1 MSEAL
6 RSCWLGA
13 GTTNSHGKT
22 SRDRQWCAI
31 AACNR
36 LRHKKR
42 PTRSYKPRNQTT
54 CAKHHDMRFVT
65 GVLLVGAAAL
75 LPHHV
80 SRPKCIRRASTED
93 AADANDADDD
103 EATLFSKRK
112 AAEIKIPVEVY
123 DTTPPQ
129 NLVGVYPLSP
139 TVGCGDILRV
149 EKEEIEA
156 YVIKRVESRKRWMDG
171 NFVLDSMRAD
181 ATEVNRASLE
191 KRLRRMMP
199 E

>member
-1 MSEAL
+1 MPG
-6 RSCWLGA
+6 R
-13 GTTNSHGKT
+13 
-22 SRDRQWCAI
+22 RRAI
-31 AACNR
+31 AA
-36 LRHKKR
+36 
-42 PTRSYKPRNQTT
+42 
-54 CAKHHDMRFVT
+54 
-65 GVLLVGAAAL
+65 LLLAVGAAAL
-75 LPHHV
+75 LPHHG
-80 SRPKCIRRASTED
+80 SRPKCIRRASAEND

-191 KRLRRMMP
+191 KRLRRLLP

>member
-1 MSEAL
+1 MP
-6 RSCWLGA
+6 G
-13 GTTNSHGKT
+13 
-22 SRDRQWCAI
+22 
-31 AACNR
+31 R
-36 LRHKKR
+36 LRR
-42 PTRSYKPRNQTT
+42 AITT
-54 CAKHHDMRFVT
+54 L
-65 GVLLVGAAAL
+65 LLVASTAAL
-75 LPHHV
+75 LPHHG
-80 SRPKCIRRASTED
+80 SRPKCMKRHATED
-93 AADANDADDD
+93 NNDANDADDD

-191 KRLRRMMP
+191 KRLRRLLP

>member
-1 MSEAL
+1 M
-6 RSCWLGA
+6 R
-13 GTTNSHGKT
+13 
-22 SRDRQWCAI
+22 AI
-31 AACNR
+31 AT
-36 LRHKKR
+36 L
-42 PTRSYKPRNQTT
+42 
-54 CAKHHDMRFVT
+54 
-65 GVLLVGAAAL
+65 LLVASVAAL
-75 LPHHV
+75 LPHHG
-80 SRPKCIRRASTED
+80 SRPKRMKRHATED
-93 AADANDADDD
+93 ADDAIDDD

>member
-1 MSEAL
+1 M
-6 RSCWLGA
+6 R
-13 GTTNSHGKT
+13 
-22 SRDRQWCAI
+22 AI
-31 AACNR
+31 AT
-36 LRHKKR
+36 L
-42 PTRSYKPRNQTT
+42 
-54 CAKHHDMRFVT
+54 F
-65 GVLLVGAAAL
+65 LVASAAAL
-75 LPHHV
+75 LPHHG
-80 SRPKCIRRASTED
+80 SRPKCMKRHATE
-93 AADANDADDD
+93 DANDADDNDD

>member
-1 MSEAL
+1 M
-6 RSCWLGA
+6 
-13 GTTNSHGKT
+13 
-22 SRDRQWCAI
+22 
-31 AACNR
+31 R
-36 LRHKKR
+36 L
-42 PTRSYKPRNQTT
+42 
-54 CAKHHDMRFVT
+54 VT
-65 GVLLVGAAAL
+65 AVLLVGAAAL
-75 LPHHV
+75 LPHHG
-80 SRPKCIRRASTED
+80 SRPKCIRRASAE
-93 AADANDADDD
+93 DANDADADADD

>member
-1 MSEAL
+1 MPG
-6 RSCWLGA
+6 R
-13 GTTNSHGKT
+13 
-22 SRDRQWCAI
+22 RRAI
-31 AACNR
+31 AA
-36 LRHKKR
+36 
-42 PTRSYKPRNQTT
+42 
-54 CAKHHDMRFVT
+54 
-65 GVLLVGAAAL
+65 LLLAGGAAAL
-75 LPHHV
+75 LPHRG
-80 SRPKCIRRASTED
+80 SRPRCTSRRASTED
-93 AADANDADDD
+93 TNDANDADDD

>member
-1 MSEAL
+1 MPAHL
-6 RSCWLGA
+6 RG
-13 GTTNSHGKT
+13 
-22 SRDRQWCAI
+22 I
-31 AACNR
+31 AT
-36 LRHKKR
+36 L
-42 PTRSYKPRNQTT
+42 
-54 CAKHHDMRFVT
+54 
-65 GVLLVGAAAL
+65 LLVASAAAL
-75 LPHHV
+75 LPHHG
-80 SRPKCIRRASTED
+80 SRPKCIRRASAEND
-93 AADANDADDD
+93 AADADDD
-103 EATLFSKRK
+103 DKATLFSKRK

>member
-1 MSEAL
+1 MTPPA
-6 RSCWLGA
+6 R
-13 GTTNSHGKT
+13 
-22 SRDRQWCAI
+22 
-31 AACNR
+31 R
-36 LRHKKR
+36 LI
-42 PTRSYKPRNQTT
+42 
-54 CAKHHDMRFVT
+54 
-65 GVLLVGAAAL
+65 AAL
-75 LPHHV
+75 LLTAGSLALVPHC
-80 SRPKCIRRASTED
+80 SQRRRPAPFTRRASAED
-93 AADANDADDD
+93 NNDANDDGDD

>member
-1 MSEAL
+1 M
-6 RSCWLGA
+6 
-13 GTTNSHGKT
+13 TT
-22 SRDRQWCAI
+22 
-31 AACNR
+31 
-36 LRHKKR
+36 
-42 PTRSYKPRNQTT
+42 
-54 CAKHHDMRFVT
+54 
-65 GVLLVGAAAL
+65 VLLVASAAAL
-75 LPHHV
+75 LPHHG
-80 SRPKCIRRASTED
+80 SRPKCTARFTSTDD
-93 AADANDADDD
+93 AADADDD

-171 NFVLDSMRAD
+171 NFVLDSMRAE

>member
-1 MSEAL
+1 M
-6 RSCWLGA
+6 
-13 GTTNSHGKT
+13 
-22 SRDRQWCAI
+22 
-31 AACNR
+31 R
-36 LRHKKR
+36 L
-42 PTRSYKPRNQTT
+42 
-54 CAKHHDMRFVT
+54 VT
-65 GVLLVGAAAL
+65 AVLLIGATAL
-75 LPHHV
+75 LPHHG

-93 AADANDADDD
+93 ADDAADD

>member
-1 MSEAL
+1 MPGH
-6 RSCWLGA
+6 R
-13 GTTNSHGKT
+13 
-22 SRDRQWCAI
+22 RAI
-31 AACNR
+31 A
-36 LRHKKR
+36 
-42 PTRSYKPRNQTT
+42 TI
-54 CAKHHDMRFVT
+54 
-65 GVLLVGAAAL
+65 LLVASAAAL
-75 LPHHV
+75 LPHHG

-93 AADANDADDD
+93 NNDADDD

>member
-1 MSEAL
+1 MMPE
-6 RSCWLGA
+6 R
-13 GTTNSHGKT
+13 
-22 SRDRQWCAI
+22 RRAI
-31 AACNR
+31 A
-36 LRHKKR
+36 
-42 PTRSYKPRNQTT
+42 T
-54 CAKHHDMRFVT
+54 
-65 GVLLVGAAAL
+65 VLLIASAAAL
-75 LPHHV
+75 LPHHA
-80 SRPKCIRRASTED
+80 SRPKCIRRASAEND
-93 AADANDADDD
+93 AADANDDGDD

>member
-1 MSEAL
+1 MMPEH
-6 RSCWLGA
+6 R
-13 GTTNSHGKT
+13 
-22 SRDRQWCAI
+22 RAI
-31 AACNR
+31 A
-36 LRHKKR
+36 
-42 PTRSYKPRNQTT
+42 T
-54 CAKHHDMRFVT
+54 
-65 GVLLVGAAAL
+65 VLLIASAAAL
-75 LPHHV
+75 LPHHA
-80 SRPKCIRRASTED
+80 SRPKCIRRASAEND
-93 AADANDADDD
+93 AADANDDGDD

-171 NFVLDSMRAD
+171 SFVLDSMRAD

>member
-1 MSEAL
+1 M
-6 RSCWLGA
+6 
-13 GTTNSHGKT
+13 
-22 SRDRQWCAI
+22 
-31 AACNR
+31 R
-36 LRHKKR
+36 L
-42 PTRSYKPRNQTT
+42 
-54 CAKHHDMRFVT
+54 VT
-65 GVLLVGAAAL
+65 AVLLVGAAAL
-75 LPHHV
+75 LPHHGR
-80 SRPKCIRRASTED
+80 RPKRIRRASPE
-93 AADANDADDD
+93 DANDADDDD

-191 KRLRRMMP
+191 KRLRRLLP

>member
-1 MSEAL
+1 MMPE
-6 RSCWLGA
+6 R
-13 GTTNSHGKT
+13 
-22 SRDRQWCAI
+22 RRAI
-31 AACNR
+31 A
-36 LRHKKR
+36 
-42 PTRSYKPRNQTT
+42 T
-54 CAKHHDMRFVT
+54 
-65 GVLLVGAAAL
+65 VLLIASAAAL
-75 LPHHV
+75 LPHHD
-80 SRPKCIRRASTED
+80 SRPKCPSRRAAPED
-93 AADANDADDD
+93 ASDANDADDD

-191 KRLRRMMP
+191 KRLRRLLP

>member
-1 MSEAL
+1 MSG
-6 RSCWLGA
+6 R
-13 GTTNSHGKT
+13 
-22 SRDRQWCAI
+22 RRAI
-31 AACNR
+31 AT
-36 LRHKKR
+36 L
-42 PTRSYKPRNQTT
+42 
-54 CAKHHDMRFVT
+54 
-65 GVLLVGAAAL
+65 LLVASAAAL
-75 LPHHV
+75 LPHRG
-80 SRPKCIRRASTED
+80 SRPRCTSRRASTED
-93 AADANDADDD
+93 ANDANDNDADD

-191 KRLRRMMP
+191 KRLRRLLP

>member
-1 MSEAL
+1 MTPPP
-6 RSCWLGA
+6 R
-13 GTTNSHGKT
+13 
-22 SRDRQWCAI
+22 
-31 AACNR
+31 R
-36 LRHKKR
+36 LI
-42 PTRSYKPRNQTT
+42 
-54 CAKHHDMRFVT
+54 
-65 GVLLVGAAAL
+65 AAL
-75 LPHHV
+75 LLTAGSLALVPHC
-80 SRPKCIRRASTED
+80 SQRRRLARFTRRASSDGAADTND
-93 AADANDADDD
+93 AADNNDDD

>member
-1 MSEAL
+1 MPG
-6 RSCWLGA
+6 R
-13 GTTNSHGKT
+13 
-22 SRDRQWCAI
+22 RRAI
-31 AACNR
+31 AA
-36 LRHKKR
+36 
-42 PTRSYKPRNQTT
+42 
-54 CAKHHDMRFVT
+54 
-65 GVLLVGAAAL
+65 LLLAGGAAAL
-75 LPHHV
+75 LPHHG
-80 SRPKCIRRASTED
+80 SRPKCIRRASAEND
-93 AADANDADDD
+93 AADANDGG

>member
-1 MSEAL
+1 MELAVEEA
-6 RSCWLGA
+6 A
-13 GTTNSHGKT
+13 GTTHSTKNEAQALYLAMT
-22 SRDRQWCAI
+22 
-31 AACNR
+31 
-36 LRHKKR
+36 
-42 PTRSYKPRNQTT
+42 PPPR
-54 CAKHHDMRFVT
+54 RII
-65 GVLLVGAAAL
+65 AAL
-75 LPHHV
+75 LLTTGSLALVPHC
-80 SRPKCIRRASTED
+80 SQRRRPAPSTRHASSDD
-93 AADANDADDD
+93 AADVNDANDADDD

>member
-1 MSEAL
+1 MP
-6 RSCWLGA
+6 G
-13 GTTNSHGKT
+13 
-22 SRDRQWCAI
+22 
-31 AACNR
+31 R
-36 LRHKKR
+36 LRR
-42 PTRSYKPRNQTT
+42 AITT
-54 CAKHHDMRFVT
+54 L
-65 GVLLVGAAAL
+65 LLVASTAAL
-75 LPHHV
+75 LPHHG
-80 SRPKCIRRASTED
+80 SRPKCMKRHATK
-93 AADANDADDD
+93 DANDANDNDDD

-191 KRLRRMMP
+191 KRLRRLLP

>member
-1 MSEAL
+1 MTPPA
-6 RSCWLGA
+6 R
-13 GTTNSHGKT
+13 
-22 SRDRQWCAI
+22 
-31 AACNR
+31 R
-36 LRHKKR
+36 LI
-42 PTRSYKPRNQTT
+42 
-54 CAKHHDMRFVT
+54 
-65 GVLLVGAAAL
+65 AAL
-75 LPHHV
+75 LLTAGSLALVPHC
-80 SRPKCIRRASTED
+80 SQRRRPAPFTRRASTED
-93 AADANDADDD
+93 AADANDAADNNDDD

>member
-1 MSEAL
+1 M
-6 RSCWLGA
+6 
-13 GTTNSHGKT
+13 
-22 SRDRQWCAI
+22 
-31 AACNR
+31 R
-36 LRHKKR
+36 L
-42 PTRSYKPRNQTT
+42 
-54 CAKHHDMRFVT
+54 VT
-65 GVLLVGAAAL
+65 AVLLVGAAAL
-75 LPHHV
+75 LPHHA
-80 SRPKCIRRASTED
+80 SRPKRIIRRASNED
-93 AADANDADDD
+93 ASDADDD